1 MKRILMCTKIVII
14 SSQAVSKQ
22 QLALLLLLEEEE
34 IEDKVDYLVGHE
46 VVTTNCL
53 SLLVQCIDQGLTKA
67 EMSFKF

>member
-46 VVTTNCL
+46 VVTTNC
-53 SLLVQCIDQGLTKA
+53 
-67 EMSFKF
+67 